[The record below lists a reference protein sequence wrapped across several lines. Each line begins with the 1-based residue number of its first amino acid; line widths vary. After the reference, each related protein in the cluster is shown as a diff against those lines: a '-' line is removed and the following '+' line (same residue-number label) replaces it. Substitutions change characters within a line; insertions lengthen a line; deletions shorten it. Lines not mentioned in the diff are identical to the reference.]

1 MEELSGWPTW
11 YNSRGLPYLRGGAI
25 EIAHPQVPCTN
36 NTTKRAQSIYNTSHA
51 WFALG
56 PRAELVPCEGTRG
69 ENVQRLQHANL
80 HD

>member
-1 MEELSGWPTW
+1 MEELSGLAYVVQFSPT
-11 YNSRGLPYLRGGAI
+11 RGAI
-25 EIAHPQVPCTN
+25 EIAHPQVACTN